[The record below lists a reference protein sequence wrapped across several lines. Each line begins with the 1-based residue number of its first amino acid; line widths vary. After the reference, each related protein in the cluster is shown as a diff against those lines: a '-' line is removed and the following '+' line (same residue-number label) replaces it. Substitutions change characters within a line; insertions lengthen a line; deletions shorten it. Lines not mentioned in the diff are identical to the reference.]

1 VQRGGGKMMPLVL
14 ARQGEENKI
23 MAVRGKGE
31 TKRFLESM
39 GFVEGAS
46 ITIVS
51 EFDGNLIVNVKD
63 ARVALSKV
71 LAAKIMI

>member
-1 VQRGGGKMMPLVL
+1 MPLVL

-71 LAAKIMI
+71 MAAKIMI

>member
-1 VQRGGGKMMPLVL
+1 MMPLLL
-14 ARQGEENKI
+14 ARMGEKNKI
-23 MAVRGKGE
+23 MVVRGKGE

-39 GFVEGAS
+39 GFVEGAT

-63 ARVALSKV
+63 ARVALSKA
-71 LAAKIMI
+71 LAGKIFI

>member
-1 VQRGGGKMMPLVL
+1 MSLLL
-14 ARQGEENKI
+14 AQPGEKNTI
-23 MAVRGKGE
+23 MAVRGRGE

-39 GFVEGAS
+39 GFVEGAE
-46 ITIVS
+46 ITVVS

-71 LAAKIMI
+71 MAAKIMI

>member
-1 VQRGGGKMMPLVL
+1 MPLLL
-14 ARQGEENKI
+14 AEPGEVNKI

-39 GFVEGAS
+39 GFVERAD
-46 ITIVS
+46 ITVVS

-71 LAAKIMI
+71 MAGKIMI

>member
-1 VQRGGGKMMPLVL
+1 MPLLL
-14 ARQGEENKI
+14 AQPGEKNTI
-23 MAVRGKGE
+23 MAVRGRGE

-39 GFVEGAS
+39 GFVEGAEV
-46 ITIVS
+46 TVVS

-71 LAAKIMI
+71 MAAKIMI

>member
-1 VQRGGGKMMPLVL
+1 MPLLL
-14 ARQGEENKI
+14 AEPGEVNKI

-39 GFVEGAS
+39 GFVEGAD
-46 ITIVS
+46 ITVVS
-51 EFDGNLIVNVKD
+51 EVDGNLIVNVKD

-71 LAAKIMI
+71 MAGKIMI

>member
-1 VQRGGGKMMPLVL
+1 MPLLL

-39 GFVEGAS
+39 GFVEGAT

-51 EFDGNLIVNVKD
+51 EFEGNLIVNVKD
-63 ARVALSKV
+63 ARVALSKA
-71 LAAKIMI
+71 LAGKIFI

>member
-1 VQRGGGKMMPLVL
+1 MSLMPLLL
-14 ARQGEENKI
+14 APVGEENKI

-39 GFVEGAS
+39 GFVEGAV
-46 ITIVS
+46 ITVVS

-71 LAAKIMI
+71 MAGNIMI

>member
-1 VQRGGGKMMPLVL
+1 MPLLL
-14 ARQGEENKI
+14 AEPGEVNKI

-39 GFVEGAS
+39 GFVEGAD
-46 ITIVS
+46 ITVVS
-51 EFDGNLIVNVKD
+51 ELDGNLIVNVKD

-71 LAAKIMI
+71 MAG

>member
-1 VQRGGGKMMPLVL
+1 MPLLL
-14 ARQGEENKI
+14 AQSGEKNTI
-23 MAVRGKGE
+23 MAVRGRGE

-39 GFVEGAS
+39 GFVEGAE
-46 ITIVS
+46 ITVVS

-71 LAAKIMI
+71 MAAKIMI

>member
-1 VQRGGGKMMPLVL
+1 MPLLL
-14 ARQGEENKI
+14 AQPGEKNTI
-23 MAVRGKGE
+23 MAVCGRGE

-39 GFVEGAS
+39 GFVEGAD
-46 ITIVS
+46 ITVVS

-71 LAAKIMI
+71 MAGKIFI

>member
-1 VQRGGGKMMPLVL
+1 MPLLL
-14 ARQGEENKI
+14 AQPGDKNTI
-23 MAVRGKGE
+23 MAVRGRGE

-39 GFVEGAS
+39 GFVEGAE
-46 ITIVS
+46 ITVVS

-71 LAAKIMI
+71 MAAKIMI

>member
-1 VQRGGGKMMPLVL
+1 MPLLL
-14 ARQGEENKI
+14 AQPGELNKI
-23 MAVRGKGE
+23 MAVRGGGE

-39 GFVEGAS
+39 GFVEGTE
-46 ITIVS
+46 ITVVS

-71 LAAKIMI
+71 MAGKIMI

>member
-1 VQRGGGKMMPLVL
+1 MPLLL
-14 ARQGEENKI
+14 APVGEENKI

-39 GFVEGAS
+39 GFVEGAD
-46 ITIVS
+46 ITVVS

-63 ARVALSKV
+63 ARVAISREM
-71 LAAKIMI
+71 AQKIMV

>member
-1 VQRGGGKMMPLVL
+1 MPLLL
-14 ARQGEENKI
+14 AQPGELNKI
-23 MAVRGKGE
+23 MAVRGGGE

-39 GFVEGAS
+39 GFVEGAE
-46 ITIVS
+46 IAVVS

-71 LAAKIMI
+71 MAGKIMI

>member
-1 VQRGGGKMMPLVL
+1 MMPLLL
-14 ARQGEENKI
+14 AEPGEVNKI
-23 MAVRGKGE
+23 IAVRGKGE

-46 ITIVS
+46 ITVVS

-63 ARVALSKV
+63 ARVAISKV
-71 LAAKIMI
+71 LAGKIMI

>member
-1 VQRGGGKMMPLVL
+1 MPLVL

-46 ITIVS
+46 ITIGR

>member
-1 VQRGGGKMMPLVL
+1 MPLLV
-14 ARQGEENKI
+14 AQPGELNKI
-23 MAVRGKGE
+23 MAVRGGGE

-39 GFVEGAS
+39 GFVEGAE
-46 ITIVS
+46 ITVES

-71 LAAKIMI
+71 TAGKIMI

>member
-1 VQRGGGKMMPLVL
+1 MPLLL
-14 ARQGEENKI
+14 AQPGEKNTI
-23 MAVRGKGE
+23 MAVRGRGE

-39 GFVEGAS
+39 GFVGGAE
-46 ITIVS
+46 ITVVS

-71 LAAKIMI
+71 MAAKIMI